1 MTGTDP
7 DGTPATPS
15 DPDPAATSPHVEES
29 VDPAVPLDAEVR
41 LDGEVKLLPSV
52 DGELVALHDLGGDG
66 PGPPLLLSHGNGL
79 NVGMWAAAL
88 PLLRQRFRCFGLDL
102 RGHGRS
108 RARGPDYSVARA
120 DLAGD
125 VATAVAAIG
134 EPVRFAGHSLGAASA
149 VLAAVED
156 IDRFVGLWLF
166 EPVIAPKHLDL
177 GEGPVQLIEISR
189 RRRMDFDSVD
199 DAIERFSSKPPYSG
213 CHPAAVRGYVEIGTV
228 PTETGVRLSCR
239 GEDEARG
246 FAQREPYDVALL
258 AVIDRPTVVAAGGRA
273 DEPNAIPRLLADHV
287 AGAIPGARLEIFDG
301 MTHFGPMER
310 PGAAAR
316 SIIDLFGTIEV

>member
-1 MTGTDP
+1 MTGP
-7 DGTPATPS
+7 DS
-15 DPDPAATSPHVEES
+15 DGVPTVPLAPDIPAAV
-29 VDPAVPLDAEVR
+29 A

-88 PLLRQRFRCFGLDL
+88 PLLRERFRCFGLDL

-108 RARGPDYSVARA
+108 RPSGPGYSVARA

-156 IDRFVGLWLF
+156 IDRFTGLWLF
-166 EPVIAPKHLDL
+166 EPVIAPIDLDL
-177 GEGPVQLIEISR
+177 GDGPIQLIEISR
-189 RRRMDFDSVD
+189 RRRMDFDSVE
-199 DAIERFSSKPPYSG
+199 DAIERFSSKPPYAG

-228 PTETGVRLSCR
+228 PTATGVRLSCS

-246 FAQREPYDVALL
+246 FEEREQYDLSRF

-273 DEPNAIPRLLADHV
+273 DEPNTIPRLLADHV
-287 AGAIPGARLEIFDG
+287 VGAIPGARLELFAG
-301 MTHFGPMER
+301 MTHFGPMEQ
-310 PGAAAR
+310 PEVAAR
-316 SIIDLFGTIEV
+316 SVIELFGTIGS